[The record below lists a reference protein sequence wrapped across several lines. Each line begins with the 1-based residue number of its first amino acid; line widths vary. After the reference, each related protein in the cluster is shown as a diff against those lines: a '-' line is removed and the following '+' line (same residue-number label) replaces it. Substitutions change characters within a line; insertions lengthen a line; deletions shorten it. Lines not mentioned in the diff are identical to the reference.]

1 MKKAVYILA
10 LVSASA
16 SFATPLKWTCDWP
29 EARAQAFSLYQGETA
44 TFEPTFR
51 VNGELVTNAT
61 IEAVWYQTNGMANA
75 WWKLDGATFAPSNDC
90 GAAAYRFFVEARIP
104 EPFNLS
110 TFQPFNSKLY
120 RANGTMRMLPS
131 PGFSPNALPLPVETL
146 DFAAVEVANAPW
158 PGEIVAATNALAEA
172 CDSRLAAVES
182 GLATNAAEVAAVAAS
197 TNGFVKKTGDAMTG
211 GLWVAGHG
219 SYGDVL
225 TLSGFANDTSV
236 ALTFQYY
243 DGWAEPWE
251 GWTLKYYGYS
261 WQLPSSSGRL
271 ATDSDITAATNYTD
285 AVAVAMRDWAV
296 ESYGATNVWYDRH
309 GEWLRLVET
318 DGGAETNVVWDQA
331 TATTN
336 LYAAWVTSGTFD
348 AARIPALAAGKITS
362 GTFDAARIP
371 NLAAGKIT
379 SGTLGAD
386 RIPGLAASK
395 ITSGTF
401 ADARLPHTAATTN
414 RLHYVTGVLT
424 LNLASGATLLPPAS
438 ATQWPEGAA
447 VFTVINPA
455 GAYTVDPAV
464 KLLGYGSWPTNTAE
478 CVVVRSAATST
489 NYFVNVL
496 REAGE

>member
-1 MKKAVYILA
+1 MK
-10 LVSASA
+10 
-16 SFATPLKWTCDWP
+16 FATAIFAAMLAAVSHGATVRN
-29 EARAQAFSLYQGETA
+29 ATET
-44 TFEPTFR
+44 F
-51 VNGELVTNAT
+51 VTNKIA
-61 IEAVWYQTNGMANA
+61 EAVSP
-75 WWKLDGATFAPSNDC
+75 L
-90 GAAAYRFFVEARIP
+90 AAGV
-104 EPFNLS
+104 S
-110 TFQPFNSKLY
+110 
-120 RANGTMRMLPS
+120 
-131 PGFSPNALPLPVETL
+131 
-146 DFAAVEVANAPW
+146 
-158 PGEIVAATNALAEA
+158 AATN
-172 CDSRLAAVES
+172 SLAAI
-182 GLATNAAEVAAVAAS
+182 AAS
-197 TNGFVKKTGDAMTG
+197 TNGFVKKTGDTMTG
-211 GLWVAGHG
+211 N
-219 SYGDVL
+219 
-225 TLSGFANDTSV
+225 LSGPGWRLV
-236 ALTFQYY
+236 KEALKESSEFEQFSSEGGVLRIPSPWAPGADPDFRLGHMAYEY
-243 DGWAEPWE
+243 DGDIVKFPAMP
-251 GWTLKYYGYS
+251 GTLALD
-261 WQLPSSSGRL
+261 WQIAD
-271 ATDSDITAATNYTD
+271 ATNAVAAAT
-285 AVAVAMRDWAV
+285 REWAV

-348 AARIPALAAGKITS
+348 AARIPSLAAGKITS